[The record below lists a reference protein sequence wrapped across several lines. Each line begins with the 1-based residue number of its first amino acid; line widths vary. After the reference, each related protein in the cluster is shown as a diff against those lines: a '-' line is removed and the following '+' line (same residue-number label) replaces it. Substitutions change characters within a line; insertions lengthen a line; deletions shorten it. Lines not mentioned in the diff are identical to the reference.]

1 MKREQLDYLRGFS
14 PGSWRT
20 RKTNQGFVEVV
31 QKNGKVMLGVELDEL
46 ICMMPFGPQTEQ
58 YVRNANALAAVP
70 KLFDYI
76 DEQQR
81 KIERLVNALT
91 MASDLLQDAIE
102 GNDMPRLS
110 DMDSINATLRKA
122 GEARDD

>member
-1 MKREQLDYLRGFS
+1 MKTIDETFQRRLVMTPEQLDDLRGFS

-31 QKNGKVMLGVELDEL
+31 RKNGKVMLGVELDEL

-76 DEQQR
+76 DEQQC
-81 KIERLVNALT
+81 KIDRLREAMRNYDAL
-91 MASDLLQDAIE
+91 E
-102 GNDMPRLS
+102 G
-110 DMDSINATLRKA
+110 IA
-122 GEARDD
+122 E